1 MKRIVSIILCF
12 TGALV
17 PLVHADPA
25 DYDLTFGNGGTTSP
39 LVNGLAPTFED
50 VAIDSKGRIV
60 IVGTATNTNG
70 DRDISVIRLNPDGS
84 MDGSFGTTGKVL
96 IDFSSPGSG
105 TLQDEGKAVAI
116 DVNDNIYIVGHSGS
130 GDTDMTIMRLNG
142 DGPNPGG
149 FDTTFLGTGFGG
161 IVATSDVTDGSL
173 SDVAESILIQ
183 PDGKI
188 LVGGS
193 TEKPSSLPPAG
204 QILNFTRI
212 LPNGTFDPAFNSGA
226 TLYVNQG
233 GTVTTQSLTA
243 MALDAAGNILFS
255 HNTVDDGNIECG
267 VGRLTPGGALDA
279 TFGSGIG
286 TTGFGD
292 PLDDEITGINTT
304 ITGLA
309 VTADG
314 KAVVCGSRQVGADV
328 KIYIARYSS
337 DGTTHDF
344 VTETDFGSDLEAAEN
359 VAIDQAG
366 RIVVVG
372 TSSGGPGLAVIRY
385 TANGN
390 LDPAFNAPFGGFT
403 DNVTGSADELAR
415 GIAIQQDGRIVTA
428 GQTSAPSLFVNRII
442 GTPVAFQ
449 PDNIIGP
456 ARNRGKGNN
465 IYNGNGSGQ
474 RVNLTSLK
482 VKKVSGFLRIQ
493 NDGTAID
500 TFALRGTGNNALF
513 KVKYFNPGGPV
524 RNITASTIS
533 GAQRFPNVS
542 PSQSV
547 LIQCRVT
554 PSKTNLRI
562 PGSPSARRAK
572 RAYRFTT
579 GSTSDTSLRDVAIL
593 GVQTK

>member
-1 MKRIVSIILCF
+1 MKRIVTIILCF

-70 DRDISVIRLNPDGS
+70 DRDISVIRLNPYGS
-84 MDGSFGTTGKVL
+84 MDGSFGTTGRVL

-116 DVNDNIYIVGHSGS
+116 DANDNIYIVGHSGS

-233 GTVTTQSLTA
+233 GTVTTQSLTD

-279 TFGSGIG
+279 TFGSGNG

-372 TSSGGPGLAVIRY
+372 TSSGGP
-385 TANGN
+385 
-390 LDPAFNAPFGGFT
+390 
-403 DNVTGSADELAR
+403 
-415 GIAIQQDGRIVTA
+415 
-428 GQTSAPSLFVNRII
+428 
-442 GTPVAFQ
+442 
-449 PDNIIGP
+449 
-456 ARNRGKGNN
+456 
-465 IYNGNGSGQ
+465 
-474 RVNLTSLK
+474 
-482 VKKVSGFLRIQ
+482 
-493 NDGTAID
+493 
-500 TFALRGTGNNALF
+500 
-513 KVKYFNPGGPV
+513 
-524 RNITASTIS
+524 
-533 GAQRFPNVS
+533 
-542 PSQSV
+542 
-547 LIQCRVT
+547 
-554 PSKTNLRI
+554 
-562 PGSPSARRAK
+562 
-572 RAYRFTT
+572 
-579 GSTSDTSLRDVAIL
+579 
-593 GVQTK
+593 